1 MLKTELIGIE
11 ENKNTLKISFKTT
24 TDEPLVLDVNNQI
37 FALTENI
44 DIYEITFDMFP
55 VVILDYTMKNAFTE
69 KRRVTTDRY
78 VIDIDTVGFRSFDEF
93 KQFVLRY
100 PTYIRFLELVYR
112 IFSTRP
118 WLFLLYTSTIS
129 YKSYNYVRISE
140 HEIEITIEKVSIKT
154 IFKEYYVNNKVT
166 LKLLNK
172 NDNMLLSV
180 VTPIVNFGNTI
191 TYNDV
196 VKILEE
202 RPNVILNILI
212 MLIITL
218 LD

>member
-78 VIDIDTVGFRSFDEF
+78 VIDIDTVGFRSFGEF

-140 HEIEITIEKVSIKT
+140 HEIEITMEKVSIKT

>member
-11 ENKNTLKISFKTT
+11 ENKNTLKISFKTN

>member
-140 HEIEITIEKVSIKT
+140 HEIEITMEKVSIKT